1 MKFIQ
6 RKYTFLLIASVLL
19 CTACTKDTCLHGSG
33 PIVSKTLNIGEFNG
47 FDLRGSFNV
56 TLEKGSEQMVIA
68 SGQENIIDQ
77 LSLQINNGKWK
88 IALNDGCYIDYQLT
102 IKIYSPTIEEFGTSG
117 TGNIQL
123 LNRLDSIANLSVF
136 NSGSGHIFCNDSL
149 VVDDFL
155 NIALSGSGNIALKG
169 KTNSQN
175 INLSG
180 SGNYN
185 AFGMISDDC
194 IVSLPGSGNCEI
206 NAINNLDAF
215 IGGSG
220 NIYYTGNP
228 VISATITGSGEI
240 INSN

>member
-1 MKFIQ
+1 MQ
-6 RKYTFLLIASVLL
+6 RIYTVSLALSVLL
-19 CTACTKDTCLHGSG
+19 CTDCAKDSCLHGSG
-33 PIVSKTLNIGEFNG
+33 PIVSKSLNIGDFNG

-56 TLEKGSEQMVIA
+56 TLEKGMEQRVIA

-77 LSLQINNGKWK
+77 LSLKINNGKWT

-102 IKIYSPTIEEFGTSG
+102 IKIYSPSIEEFGTSG

-123 LNRLDSIANLSVF
+123 LNRLDSIVNLSVF

-149 VVDDFL
+149 LIDDFL

-169 KTNSQN
+169 KTNTQN

-180 SGNYN
+180 SGNYY
-185 AFGMISDDC
+185 AFGLISEDC
-194 IVSLPGSGNCEI
+194 IISLPGSGNCEI

-228 VISATITGSGEI
+228 VISSTITGSGGI